1 VFYVALF
8 VSLGVVSVV
17 VLGLL
22 ALRLW
27 RQVRQFGRE
36 VSAAGDRIARASEE
50 LQRAAP
56 PSSGR

>member
-8 VSLGVVSVV
+8 VSLGVVSIV

-27 RQVRQFGRE
+27 RQVRRFGRE
-36 VSAAGDRIARASEE
+36 VSAAGDRIARATEE

>member
-1 VFYVALF
+1 VFYAVLF
-8 VSLGVVSVV
+8 VSLGVVSIA

-36 VSAAGDRIARASEE
+36 VSAAGDRIARATEE
-50 LQRAAP
+50 LQRVAP
-56 PSSGR
+56 PTARG

>member
-1 VFYVALF
+1 MFYVALF